1 LTVGVGLATGAHG
14 QFDAKHVARVRRI
27 VEAAITG
34 GNPARLAGRSVCY
47 KTGDSALE
55 KFYSAGEIGR
65 GGH

>member
-1 LTVGVGLATGAHG
+1 MTVSVGLATGAHG
-14 QFDAKHVARVRRI
+14 RFDAKHVARVRRI

-47 KTGDSALE
+47 KTDSALE